1 MSESE
6 NKDQAKGF
14 KGLSS
19 LPSKPDKLSEP
30 SSVPG
35 RRAETPQLPPAWSQS
50 SETPSQR
57 RQAQSATAA
66 SPWRGWIVGLGI
78 LGAVAL
84 FFIWVM
90 NQSSPRRNFSSPSIT
105 SQQPSSALAAPIAN
119 PARSPSEPVITK
131 PPVGSG
137 LVFTS
142 HQIRY
147 CVFEDIR
154 IKGAERVVDNY
165 DQWSVDTFNAMVEDF
180 NSRCGSFR
188 YRSGALAPIEREA
201 EGLRAK
207 LENEGRARLR
217 IHSVSDASSAPSE
230 MGRSE
235 IASAAT
241 SQDIPSEF
249 SAVRELQEA
258 PVQSNQSDASTMEGF
273 STESES
279 AAYSNQG
286 AVRPESL
293 SDDERSSIELACII
307 AKTRGPAAYDSC
319 MDGQLQQLT
328 HAPRTPRTAGLSY
341 DERSAIEL
349 ACITRKSRGPADYN
363 RCLVEQIDAMADAPR
378 QPSMA
383 GLSYGEKSAIE
394 LACIVRKS
402 QGAAAHNRCL
412 ATQVEALSSGPREP
426 SMAGLS
432 YDEKSSIEL
441 ACITRK
447 SSGAADHNRCL
458 VEQLNQLEGAPRS
471 PNMSGLSYKERSAV
485 QLACIKDKS
494 SGAAAYNRCLTG
506 QLSSIGVTRN

>member
-1 MSESE
+1 MSEPE

-14 KGLSS
+14 KGLNS
-19 LPSKPDKLSEP
+19 LASKPDRLSEP
-30 SSVPG
+30 SSAPG
-35 RRAETPQLPPAWSQS
+35 RRAEASQLPPAWSQS
-50 SETPSQR
+50 SETPPQP

-78 LGAVAL
+78 SGAIAL

-90 NQSSPRRNFSSPSIT
+90 NQSPPRRTYSSPSVT
-105 SQQPSSALAAPIAN
+105 SQQPSSARASPITRPAP
-119 PARSPSEPVITK
+119 SPSEPVITK

-147 CVFEDIR
+147 CVFEDTR

-217 IHSVSDASSAPSE
+217 IRPSSGASSGSSE
-230 MGRSE
+230 MVRTE
-235 IASAAT
+235 ISSAET
-241 SQDIPSEF
+241 GEDVPSEF
-249 SAVRELQEA
+249 SEVSELQEA
-258 PVQSNQSDASTMEGF
+258 PVQLDQSVASASEGF

-279 AAYSNQG
+279 AVYSSQG
-286 AVRPESL
+286 PVGPESL

-307 AKTRGPAAYDSC
+307 AKSRGPAAYGSC
-319 MDGQLQQLT
+319 IDDQLQQLA
-328 HAPRTPRTAGLSY
+328 HAPRTPSTSGLSY

-363 RCLVEQIDAMADAPR
+363 RCLVGQIDALADAPR

-394 LACIVRKS
+394 LACVVRKS
-402 QGAAAHNRCL
+402 RGAAAYNRCL
-412 ATQVEALSSGPREP
+412 ADQVEALANGPREP

-432 YDEKSSIEL
+432 FDEKSSIEL

-447 SSGAADHNRCL
+447 SSGAAGYNRCL

-471 PNMSGLSYKERSAV
+471 PNLSGLNYQERSSV
-485 QLACIKDKS
+485 ELACITAKS
-494 SGAAAYNRCLTG
+494 SGAAAYNRCLSA
-506 QLSSIGVTRN
+506 QLSSIGR